1 MIRLKS
7 HESGTQAKLPQ
18 IDHELGSRRVKR
30 LETPGLHTVRISATY
45 GGRRFDAKA
54 SGRVELEKSYVA
66 ASVRIRCK
74 REPEIGLIAAVH
86 IHIGVFDLELFV
98 ELQWCTK
105 VLRLRQQIVVY
116 IVDDEFKCD

>member
-1 MIRLKS
+1 M
-7 HESGTQAKLPQ
+7 
-18 IDHELGSRRVKR
+18 KR
-30 LETPGLHTVRISATY
+30 LETPGLHTVRISSAY

-54 SGRVELEKSYVA
+54 SGRVELEKSYVT

-74 REPEIGLIAAVH
+74 RESEIGLIAAVH
-86 IHIGVFDLELFV
+86 IHIGIFDLERFI

-105 VLRLRQQIVVY
+105 VFRLRQQIVVY